1 MYNNV
6 VRHLM
11 YAITL
16 WMFLMIPIILGSWWS
31 LVCFLPY
38 IAVIVIRII
47 NEEKVLEKG
56 LLGYIEYKK
65 RIKYRIFPFIW

>member
-1 MYNNV
+1 
-6 VRHLM
+6 M

-16 WMFLMIPIILGSWWS
+16 WMFLMIPIILGSWRS

-38 IAVIVIRII
+38 IAVIVVRII

-56 LLGYIEYKK
+56 LAYKKYKK
-65 RIKYRIFPFIW
+65 RIKYKIIPFIW